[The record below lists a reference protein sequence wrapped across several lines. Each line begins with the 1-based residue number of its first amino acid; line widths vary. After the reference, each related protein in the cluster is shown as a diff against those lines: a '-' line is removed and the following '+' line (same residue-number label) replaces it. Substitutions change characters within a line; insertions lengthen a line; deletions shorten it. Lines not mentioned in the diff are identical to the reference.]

1 MKRKEKG
8 IEMETTTHR
17 ARPALD
23 SSTACPP
30 PRRGV
35 RLPSA
40 FPPWLWRGVLLG
52 VMAFVV
58 TASVSA
64 QQLGATQASGG
75 EQDAES
81 AETDAAARAAAFRAE
96 LGQYLYDLEQLPV
109 TLLESVYDSPL
120 SVLEAQRDLPN
131 MTDDELLEL
140 EGQLSQIPYWRSL
153 PRLLAA
159 SVPTQQYFTP
169 LELAAS
175 LDIGGIG
182 FGTEELRGEI
192 LDFLADLERLPAS
205 LPVSAVS
212 PEYRP
217 RIQRIREQV
226 LTMNSAE
233 LIEVQQGIATN
244 SDEWTAKI
252 RSLSVGVR
260 ERGGTVDKA
269 NCNASTSNCG
279 SSFPNNVICEIGN
292 VVNEIATIPCYVA
305 DFAQEAVDLILDGLI
320 SFFELL
326 ASAIPSPQQIVN
338 QFESAL
344 VSTFSRA
351 DWHREIFTAHLPP
364 EVRERKRL
372 EAAALADAGADI
384 EIVSGID
391 AVAAIPC
398 PISLVQKPISP
409 FNFPLLGEMGSVE
422 GWANCERRAKFIAD
436 IVKEIFPSDAATV
449 PLKIAY
455 VVVQAVYYIVD
466 YFCLC
471 FEAAYQI
478 KFDDDQEAHREL
490 VTDRFTIDG
499 TQVMIKV
506 SELGQASTLQ
516 AVQNRIDA
524 IQSDV
529 AVLDSSVDSLNND
542 IADVDADV
550 AVVNSKLMTSLA
562 RMDDAVAE
570 LEEYIALALRLRME
584 ADLVRE
590 GELRVGLFQLPG
602 AQGGYLEEVDFLVE
616 ALILE
621 RQSAGRDLS
630 SAWAAFNKARTL
642 ILEGA
647 YKKAYSQYR
656 LAYRRMSESGK

>member
-1 MKRKEKG
+1 
-8 IEMETTTHR
+8 
-17 ARPALD
+17 
-23 SSTACPP
+23 
-30 PRRGV
+30 
-35 RLPSA
+35 
-40 FPPWLWRGVLLG
+40 
-52 VMAFVV
+52 MAFVV

-140 EGQLSQIPYWRSL
+140 EGQLSQIPYPRSL

-192 LDFLADLERLPAS
+192 LDFLADLERLPQACPSARS
-205 LPVSAVS
+205 LRSTALGF
-212 PEYRP
+212 
-217 RIQRIREQV
+217 QRIREQV

-326 ASAIPSPQQIVN
+326 ASASRVRSRSSTSSSRRSFRPFPAPTGTARSSLPTCLRRSGSASDWRQRRSPTPGLTSRSSVG
-338 QFESAL
+338 
-344 VSTFSRA
+344 STP
-351 DWHREIFTAHLPP
+351 W
-364 EVRERKRL
+364 
-372 EAAALADAGADI
+372 
-384 EIVSGID
+384 
-391 AVAAIPC
+391 
-398 PISLVQKPISP
+398 
-409 FNFPLLGEMGSVE
+409 
-422 GWANCERRAKFIAD
+422 RR
-436 IVKEIFPSDAATV
+436 FPSDLTRA
-449 PLKIAY
+449 
-455 VVVQAVYYIVD
+455 
-466 YFCLC
+466 
-471 FEAAYQI
+471 
-478 KFDDDQEAHREL
+478 
-490 VTDRFTIDG
+490 
-499 TQVMIKV
+499 
-506 SELGQASTLQ
+506 
-516 AVQNRIDA
+516 
-524 IQSDV
+524 
-529 AVLDSSVDSLNND
+529 
-542 IADVDADV
+542 
-550 AVVNSKLMTSLA
+550 
-562 RMDDAVAE
+562 
-570 LEEYIALALRLRME
+570 E
-584 ADLVRE
+584 ADQSV
-590 GELRVGLFQLPG
+590 QLP
-602 AQGGYLEEVDFLVE
+602 
-616 ALILE
+616 
-621 RQSAGRDLS
+621 
-630 SAWAAFNKARTL
+630 AARGDGQCRGVGQL
-642 ILEGA
+642 
-647 YKKAYSQYR
+647 
-656 LAYRRMSESGK
+656 